1 MTTINQDLSPL
12 RQSELRTTRLRS
24 THPET
29 TTLQTVMNQK
39 QVIKLIEL
47 KQQLLIIR
55 QRKKMIPR
63 VADPEVVSQFQVMK
77 ETKHKRMVRQRVKQR
92 VDAKKKQLTKLKHLY
107 GIYALEFDEKNEVFK
122 EKSALLRVLGSKME
136 TELTKT
142 KERYR
147 EVEFNRVI
155 VLGLRNVL
163 FYRLA

>member
-1 MTTINQDLSPL
+1 M
-12 RQSELRTTRLRS
+12 
-24 THPET
+24 
-29 TTLQTVMNQK
+29 
-39 QVIKLIEL
+39 
-47 KQQLLIIR
+47 
-55 QRKKMIPR
+55 
-63 VADPEVVSQFQVMK
+63 
-77 ETKHKRMVRQRVKQR
+77 
-92 VDAKKKQLTKLKHLY
+92 TKLKHLY